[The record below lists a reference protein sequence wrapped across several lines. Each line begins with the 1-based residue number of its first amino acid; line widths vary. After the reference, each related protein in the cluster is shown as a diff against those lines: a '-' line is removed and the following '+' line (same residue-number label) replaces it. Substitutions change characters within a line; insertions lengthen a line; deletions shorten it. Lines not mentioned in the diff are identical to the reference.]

1 LKKRTKSLLEEI
13 NSIAPAKD
21 KTQILES
28 RGANALNGLIN
39 LLDMIDESFDSETAA
54 DLNKRIL
61 LSIKN
66 RDSDRFIRGIKKL
79 RESR

>member
-28 RGANALNGLIN
+28 RGANALNSLIN
-39 LLDMIDESFDSETAA
+39 LLDMIDESFDSDTAA

>member
-1 LKKRTKSLLEEI
+1 LLEEI
-13 NSIAPAKD
+13 NAISPAKE

-28 RGANALNGLIN
+28 RGANALSGVIN

-66 RDSDRFIRGIKKL
+66 RDSGRFIRGIKKL
-79 RESR
+79 RAEKK